1 MKYSHKDLEIYASYL
16 KAFCSLSKLFSES
29 DKPYLEYRAM
39 ENIYCKSFKAI
50 NLARE
55 DSAFDAKIG
64 ATGIGLKTF
73 GFPSSS
79 KVEKVAEFNKNAHEL
94 KNLSG
99 KSLAKELAI
108 LRNRR
113 IEVAKNLH
121 KLDSAI
127 YHCIGRKKDKLLI
140 FEIPYDAIS
149 IDDIKDIKNTNASLY
164 FRDNVKE
171 YRFNFSKSVLMQ
183 KFSFDESNLLYE
195 LDIKVFKDPYEA
207 LLRLFDTISAENL
220 EHKVSYDFVVLPLYS
235 TRDGRVPEK
244 SQLNQWNALGRKRDY
259 GEVYIPIPSKI
270 HKLKKDFFPDR
281 DKVFSLKVPDGR
293 VLKAKVCQ
301 DGSKA
306 LMTNPNNALE
316 EWLLRQV
323 FSLKEGEL
331 LTKEKLDKSGFDSV
345 IIEKLDVE
353 SFSITL
359 ASLGS
364 YEEFLL
370 EQESSLRDV

>member
-1 MKYSHKDLEIYASYL
+1 MKYSHKDLETYGSYL
-16 KAFCSLSKLFSES
+16 KAFCSLSRLFSDS

-39 ENIYCKSFKAI
+39 ENIYCKSFSAT

-64 ATGIGLKTF
+64 SIGIGLKTF
-73 GFPSSS
+73 GLSSGS
-79 KVEKVAEFNKNAHEL
+79 KVEKVAEFNKNSHEL

-121 KLDSAI
+121 KLDRTI
-127 YHCIGRKKDKLLI
+127 YHCVGRKKDKLLI
-140 FEIPYDAIS
+140 FETPYEAIS
-149 IDDIKDIKNTNASLY
+149 IDDIEDVRNTKASLS
-164 FRDNVKE
+164 FRDGKNE

-183 KFSFDESNLLYE
+183 KFSLDKSNLLDE
-195 LDIKVFKDPYEA
+195 LDIKLFKDPYDA
-207 LLRLFDTISAENL
+207 LLRLFDTIGVEAIEDKNK
-220 EHKVSYDFVVLPLYS
+220 HDFVVLPLYS
-235 TRDGRVPEK
+235 TRDGEVPER
-244 SQLNQWNALGRKRDY
+244 SQLNQWNAAGRKRDY
-259 GEVYIPIPSKI
+259 GEVYISIPSKI
-270 HKLKKDFFPDR
+270 HKIKEGFFPNR
-281 DKVFSLKVPDGR
+281 DVVFNLKVPDGG

-316 EWLLRQV
+316 KWLLRQV

-331 LTKEKLDKSGFDSV
+331 LTKEKLGKSGFDSV
-345 IIEKLDVE
+345 MIEKIDE
-353 SFSITL
+353 NNFSITL
-359 ASLGS
+359 TSLGS

-370 EQESSLRDV
+370 EHESSLGGV